1 MSVFSLNKNNSLKKT
16 SDIDNVFKNGEKIS
30 SKLISLY
37 YIKSEK
43 KDRPRFAF
51 TVGKKTH
58 NLAITRNKLKRLMK
72 ESFRMNAK
80 NYIKSDLTYNL
91 VFVYFS
97 SKQESFNKVEESMK
111 SLLLSFKN
119 QTQS

>member
-37 YIKSEK
+37 YIKHEK
-43 KDRPRFAF
+43 KGRPRFAF

-58 NLAITRNKLKRLMK
+58 NLATTRNKLKRLMK

-80 NYIKSDLTYNL
+80 NYIKSDLTCNL

>member
-43 KDRPRFAF
+43 KIRPCFAF

-58 NLAITRNKLKRLMK
+58 NLATTRNKLKRLMK
-72 ESFRMNAK
+72 ESFRINAK
-80 NYIKSDLTYNL
+80 NYIKSALTYNL

>member
-1 MSVFSLNKNNSLKKT
+1 MSVFSLNKYNSLKKT

-37 YIKSEK
+37 YIKYEK
-43 KDRPRFAF
+43 KDRLRFAF

-58 NLAITRNKLKRLMK
+58 NLATTRNKLKRLMK
-72 ESFRMNAK
+72 ESFRVNAK
-80 NYIKSDLTYNL
+80 NYIKSDLTCNL

>member
-37 YIKSEK
+37 YIKYEK
-43 KDRPRFAF
+43 KDRLRFAF

-58 NLAITRNKLKRLMK
+58 NLATTRNKLKRLMK
-72 ESFRMNAK
+72 ESFRVNAK
-80 NYIKSDLTYNL
+80 NYIKSDLTCNL